1 MAVYVFS
8 CADISFFLKK
18 NRWFLY
24 RENNNFSSVVV
35 IVIVVVA
42 RARAFGF
49 LPFFFSSACA
59 SSLKFAVVSL
69 RAVNQNAP
77 RAEEAKDR
85 LNILFNTV

>member
-1 MAVYVFS
+1 MYVFS
-8 CADISFFLKK
+8 CADISVFLKK

-59 SSLKFAVVSL
+59 SSLKFAVSL